1 MRTTIKYIQFL
12 LPYMRPYAL
21 RIGAALLLVLA
32 AKLANVGVPLIMKQ
46 IVDNMDPTKALIT
59 VPLALLAAYGI
70 LRVMSTL
77 FDELR
82 KLVYVKITVNVIQK
96 VLLRVFT
103 HLFDLSLRFHLG
115 RQTGRLTREVER
127 GQHSIVILAD
137 YAFFTIFPT
146 LVECAL
152 VFGILIY
159 KYDWTFVVIAF
170 STLGAYIIY
179 TIRVSEWR
187 VGFRKKFNEYDSQ
200 VSYQITD
207 SLLNYETVKYFDNE
221 KWEQNRFNNTMTR
234 RTGAWITTERSMLVL
249 QTGQSSIVALSMTLM
264 LWRATVGIT
273 HGVMTV
279 GDLVLVSTLMMQL
292 YAPLN
297 FLGMIYREVRQ
308 AIVDMER
315 LIELDNETVE
325 IKDQPGAQPLQLDG
339 SEVCFDNVSFHY
351 EDNRKI
357 LNNISFT
364 VPTGHTLALV
374 GPSGAGKSTISR
386 LLFRFYDPTSGRIT
400 INGQDIRKVTQSSL
414 RSAIGIV
421 PQDTVLF
428 NETIG
433 YNLAYG
439 KPGATQDEIE
449 NAAHMAQL
457 DKFIKSLPAGYD
469 TIVGERGLKL
479 SGGEKQRVSI
489 ARTLLKQPAIF
500 IFDEATSSLD
510 SRSEKQIQQEIDSI
524 AKDNTTLIIAHRLS
538 TVVNADMI
546 LVVDQGSVTERGTHA
561 ELIAQN
567 GLYAKMWRLQQ
578 DEKNMERVEETP
590 PE

>member
-1 MRTTIKYIQFL
+1 
-12 LPYMRPYAL
+12 MRPYAL

-70 LRVMSTL
+70 LRVLSTL

-170 STLGAYIIY
+170 STLGVYIIY

-315 LIELDNETVE
+315 LIELDNEAVE
-325 IKDQPGAQPLQLDG
+325 IKDQPCAQPLQLDG

-386 LLFRFYDPTSGRIT
+386 LLFRFYDPTSGRVT
-400 INGQDIRKVTQSSL
+400 INGQDIRTVTQSSL

-439 KPGATQDEIE
+439 KPGATQEEIE

-457 DKFIKSLPAGYD
+457 DKFINCLPDGYD

-524 AKDNTTLIIAHRLS
+524 AKENTTLIIAHRLS

-578 DEKNMERVEETP
+578 DEKNMERAEETP